1 MGETDVGLCLCLCNN
16 EQINN
21 TEDNTLS
28 KYEAVTKADH
38 TIHCLI

>member
-1 MGETDVGLCLCLCNN
+1 V
-16 EQINN
+16 N

-38 TIHCLI
+38 TIHCLRICFN